1 MPFSK
6 IYRSACTMLFCLA
19 AAGNSAHGAIL
30 STSLSSSSVTAGQQ
44 FTLDVIVS
52 GLDTGQA
59 LGGFDLDLV
68 FNPALLSPDHV
79 LFGDRLGVV
88 DVDQFTSAV
97 LSPGRTDFAAVSLAS
112 EVTLLG
118 LQSGPFTLA
127 QLVFD
132 AVGPGTAA
140 IDFDAL
146 TAPGLLLSDQ
156 FGNAIAVTA
165 SSGAEIRIAPSGSV
179 PEPATILLFIPGLL
193 TAAWRRGIRKTAG

>member
-1 MPFSK
+1 
-6 IYRSACTMLFCLA
+6 MLFCLA

-30 STSLSSSSVTAGQQ
+30 STSLSSASVTAGQQ

-52 GLDTGQA
+52 GLDAGQA

-68 FNPALLSPDHV
+68 FNPALLTPDHV
-79 LFGDRLGVV
+79 VFGDRLGVV

-97 LSPGRTDFAAVSLAS
+97 LTPGRADVAAVSLAS

-132 AVGPGTAA
+132 AVGPGSAA

-146 TAPGLLLSDQ
+146 AAPGLLLSDQ
-156 FGNAIAVTA
+156 FGNAIDVTA
-165 SSGAEIRIAPSGSV
+165 SSGATVRITSSGSV
-179 PEPATILLFIPGLL
+179 PEPGTLLLFVPGLL
-193 TAAWRRGIRKTAG
+193 MAAWRRGARKTAG